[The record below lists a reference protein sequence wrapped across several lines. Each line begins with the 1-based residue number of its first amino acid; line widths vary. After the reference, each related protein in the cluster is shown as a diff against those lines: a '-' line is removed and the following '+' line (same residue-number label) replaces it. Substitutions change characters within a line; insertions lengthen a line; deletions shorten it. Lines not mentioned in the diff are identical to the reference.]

1 MGGTESIVLAHT
13 AVHICTYMGTCS
25 SPVVGR
31 GIFMPLL
38 INGECVSRHIWM
50 HACSICVN
58 TGRAHA
64 CVCIVYTCLRISDI
78 CVCLVV

>member
-1 MGGTESIVLAHT
+1 
-13 AVHICTYMGTCS
+13 
-25 SPVVGR
+25 
-31 GIFMPLL
+31 MPLL

-78 CVCLVV
+78 CVCLVVSLITHHVPYFPLFYQTWKCVSRRYRS